1 MFDTFVA
8 PLVGWQPPRIAPA
21 RKPLAVGKSV
31 KPYPRDWEDAA
42 LEGDWAAAV
51 LGFLR
56 ERRREAV
63 PYWEVVNGVAQASTQ
78 PDRWELRF
86 ATRRILAKVKEL
98 LHERKILRYR
108 RRYLAVLDHPTE
120 IVSLEEYR
128 AIRKRVVTER
138 GTNDSTTHLK
148 LVQTSQYQT

>member
-1 MFDTFVA
+1 MFNTFVA
-8 PLVGWQPPRIAPA
+8 PAVGWQPPRSPTACQPPTA
-21 RKPLAVGKSV
+21 KRASQQDRG
-31 KPYPRDWEDAA
+31 DWEDAA
-42 LEGDWAAAV
+42 LEEDWAAAV
-51 LGFLR
+51 VGFLR

-86 ATRRILAKVKEL
+86 ATRRILATVKEL

-128 AIRKRVVTER
+128 AIRKRAVSER
-138 GTNDSTTHLK
+138 CTADSTRQLEA
-148 LVQTSQYQT
+148 VQTVQNQT